1 MNKKCLSGFISAKT
15 FFAPWSEDKTTFN
28 TVSQEHLALRRWFFV
43 YYQVNILFLG
53 AVNL

>member
-1 MNKKCLSGFISAKT
+1 MNKKCLSGFMSAKT
-15 FFAPWSEDKTTFN
+15 FFAPWSRGKTTFN
-28 TVSQEHLALRRWFFV
+28 SISQEHLTLRRWFIV